1 MLKPPDIR
9 PWLLSVIILL
19 GSISSAIS
27 TEKLGIGTA
36 LLPEQLNAWDIDV
49 RADGQGLP
57 IGKGTAIQGEAHYQ
71 EKCAACHG
79 EFGEGKDRWPVLAG
93 GQGSLTSD
101 RPEKTI
107 GSFWPHASTAFDY
120 IRRAMPFGNG
130 QSLTPDETYAI
141 VAYLLNMND
150 VIKDD
155 FELNEKTLPKIIL
168 PNANAFYEDDREK
181 TEAEFWKKNPCM
193 KDCKPPA
200 KVTKRAAIIDVT
212 PDSKTAP
219 RVE

>member
-1 MLKPPDIR
+1 MSRSPKILS
-9 PWLLSVIILL
+9 WLIPALFLSTAV
-19 GSISSAIS
+19 S
-27 TEKLGIGTA
+27 TALAGEKLGIGQA
-36 LLPEQLNAWDIDV
+36 LPQEQMKAWDIDV

-57 IGKGTAIQGEAHYQ
+57 LGKGTAKQGEALFQ
-71 EKCAACHG
+71 DKCAACHG

-107 GSFWPHASTAFDY
+107 GSFWPHASTTFDY

-181 TEAEFWKKNPCM
+181 TEAEFWKNNPCM
-193 KDCKPPA
+193 KDCKPAA
-200 KVTKRAAIIDVT
+200 KVTKRAAVIDVT